1 MREGILK
8 GIRVLDFT
16 WVLAGPYSTRILA
29 DFGAEV
35 IKIQSLRMT
44 GGPKDNLNGYF
55 CNWNRNKLGIT
66 LDMSHMEARELFLR
80 LVRLSDVVVD
90 NFSPRVMENWGL
102 TYETLRKVN
111 PRIISA
117 SISAMGQT
125 GPWRNCVAF
134 GPGLQALSGLTYLS
148 SYDERRSV
156 GAGFAY
162 GDHVMGL
169 YGALG
174 ILAAIENR
182 FHTGEGCRVDLSGYE
197 AVCSVMGAA
206 LMEAAQSEA
215 PPRPNGNQAADAGFC
230 GCYPCRGED
239 RWCVFSTSTA
249 AEWQALTHLLN
260 SGQLR
265 PEAPRETQDRCISAW
280 TRARTAEEAVECL
293 QHAGIPAGIVQ
304 NAEDLVHDPHL
315 IDRQFWLSLNHPVL
329 GRMLGDRFPAR
340 FACGETEDWRPAPQ
354 LGEDNR
360 YVFRDI
366 LKLTEEE
373 FIQAKK
379 KGVIR

>member
-1 MREGILK
+1 
-8 GIRVLDFT
+8 
-16 WVLAGPYSTRILA
+16 
-29 DFGAEV
+29 
-35 IKIQSLRMT
+35 
-44 GGPKDNLNGYF
+44 
-55 CNWNRNKLGIT
+55 
-66 LDMSHMEARELFLR
+66 
-80 LVRLSDVVVD
+80 
-90 NFSPRVMENWGL
+90 
-102 TYETLRKVN
+102 
-111 PRIISA
+111 
-117 SISAMGQT
+117 
-125 GPWRNCVAF
+125 
-134 GPGLQALSGLTYLS
+134 
-148 SYDERRSV
+148 
-156 GAGFAY
+156 
-162 GDHVMGL
+162 
-169 YGALG
+169 
-174 ILAAIENR
+174 
-182 FHTGEGCRVDLSGYE
+182 
-197 AVCSVMGAA
+197 
-206 LMEAAQSEA
+206 MEAAQSEA

-315 IDRQFWLSLNHPVL
+315 IDREFWLSLNHPVL